1 MAVIQDRKVGVK
13 INFLQ
18 VSVQNRHETTRP
30 RYILIKLTYH
40 IETTQ
45 IWTSI
50 ELNFLNLTNM
60 VSNHGF
66 PNLEGVL
73 SLTFLGFP
81 DKIDRNSLTFS
92 RCNFGF
98 WGVCDRCFSQGQR
111 WGKIRGLWTRKWLLL
126 TRKELMV

>member
-1 MAVIQDRKVGVK
+1 MAVIQDREVGVK

-60 VSNHGF
+60 VSNHGC
-66 PNLEGVL
+66 PNLAGVF
-73 SLTFLGFP
+73 SLTFPGFP
-81 DKIDRNSLTFS
+81 D
-92 RCNFGF
+92 
-98 WGVCDRCFSQGQR
+98 
-111 WGKIRGLWTRKWLLL
+111 
-126 TRKELMV
+126 

>member
-50 ELNFLNLTNM
+50 ELNFFGKTKSSLETQALLMLPPHYLYFRCSKGKIEFM
-60 VSNHGF
+60 VSA
-66 PNLEGVL
+66 
-73 SLTFLGFP
+73 S
-81 DKIDRNSLTFS
+81 
-92 RCNFGF
+92 
-98 WGVCDRCFSQGQR
+98 WGITAGYP
-111 WGKIRGLWTRKWLLL
+111 G
-126 TRKELMV
+126 